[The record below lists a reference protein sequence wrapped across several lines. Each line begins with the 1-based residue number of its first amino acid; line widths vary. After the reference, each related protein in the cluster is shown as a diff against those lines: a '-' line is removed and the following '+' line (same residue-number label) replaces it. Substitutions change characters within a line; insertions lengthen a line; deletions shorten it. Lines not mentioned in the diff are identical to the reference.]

1 MNDACIM
8 LKEMKSSGLAN
19 TTTYNIVINVYSK
32 DGNTKKAAMLFQ
44 DMVESDTMTYTSL
57 LRVTNGRLDKALLLF
72 GKLPS
77 HKLAANTITYN
88 TIIHGLC
95 STNRFVDAL
104 TLVDEM
110 REKGVLP
117 NRVTYNVIVRSLLR
131 RKKLIMLVPVLERYT
146 PESNPAGHFYFVD
159 ARSIGRRIGR
169 NKI

>member
-1 MNDACIM
+1 MNGYC
-8 LKEMKSSGLAN
+8 K
-19 TTTYNIVINVYSK
+19 
-32 DGNTKKAAMLFQ
+32 
-44 DMVESDTMTYTSL
+44 
-57 LRVTNGRLDKALLLF
+57 NGRLDKALLLF